1 MVVYIAGKMAGCEDT
16 YQQTFAEVAERLENE
31 KDYFVLNPA
40 ILPRGMDGKNYM
52 PICLRL
58 IDCCDAIYM
67 IDGWQ
72 DSKGA
77 RLEKAYA
84 EYQGKGIMY
93 ERDRQ

>member
-1 MVVYIAGKMAGCEDT
+1 MIVYIAGKMAGCEDT
-16 YQQTFAEVAERLENE
+16 YQHTFAEVAERLEREN
-31 KDYFVLNPA
+31 DYFVLNPA

-77 RLEKAYA
+77 CLEKAYA
-84 EYQGKGIMY
+84 DYQGKEIMY